1 MGIKKT
7 RMFQIICLSTL
18 RFYQNFLSPLKPR
31 MCRYY
36 PSCSEYA
43 LWHFQ
48 KNTLIQAFFSTFLR
62 IVKCNPFCKGG
73 IDYPIISKNLQVHT
87 FCFKPIFLSQK
98 RLCFFYIPLK
108 NKSFYLV
115 KIIIKRTK

>member
-1 MGIKKT
+1 
-7 RMFQIICLSTL
+7 MFQIVCLSTL

-31 MCRYY
+31 TCRYY

-48 KNTLIQAFFSTFLR
+48 KNTLFLAFFFTFLR
-62 IVKCNPFCKGG
+62 IAKCNPLCKGG
-73 IDYPIISKNLQVHT
+73 IDYPIVFKNLQTYT
-87 FCFKPIFLSQK
+87 FCFNPLFLSKQK
-98 RLCFFYIPLK
+98 LCFFYIPLK

-115 KIIIKRTK
+115 KIIL